1 LTPRSP
7 VPDHLTEHHR
17 LISQQKRAAVL
28 LAADAMIE
36 QGVAFHWATL
46 ARRAR
51 VSVKFINDPKH
62 RDLKEHV
69 RQKLAA
75 AYDQQAAHAVAASSA
90 TAAQLRVKV
99 ANQAAQL
106 RRQDHVIKVLERK
119 LGEHLGSEI
128 ARDLPAMTGAALS
141 SKPETERIGE
151 LERRVIELEDEL
163 LARDQTID
171 ALRTAL
177 RQGIRKGEFE

>member
-1 LTPRSP
+1 
-7 VPDHLTEHHR
+7 VPEHLTEHHR

-28 LAADAMIE
+28 RATDAMID
-36 QGVAFHWATL
+36 QGVAFHWTTL

-62 RDLKEHV
+62 GDLKEHV
-69 RQKLAA
+69 KEKLAA
-75 AYDQQAAHAVAASSA
+75 AYDQQSAQAVAASNA

-106 RRQDHVIKVLERK
+106 RRQDHVIKVLDRK
-119 LGEHLGSEI
+119 LGEYLGNQI
-128 ARDLPAMTGAALS
+128 APDLLAITGAALA
-141 SKPETERIGE
+141 SKPDSERIAD
-151 LERRVIELEDEL
+151 LERRVVELEDEL
-163 LARDQTID
+163 LAREETID
-171 ALRTAL
+171 GLRREL

>member
-1 LTPRSP
+1 M
-7 VPDHLTEHHR
+7 PDHLTEHHQ

-28 LAADAMIE
+28 HAADAMID
-36 QGVAFHWATL
+36 QGIAFHWTTL

-62 RDLKEHV
+62 GDLKEHV
-69 RQKLAA
+69 KQKLAA
-75 AYDQQAAHAVAASSA
+75 AYDQHAAEALAASNQ

-99 ANQAAQL
+99 ANHAAQL

-128 ARDLPAMTGAALS
+128 AAELPAITGAALAT
-141 SKPETERIGE
+141 KPDSERIEE
-151 LERRVIELEDEL
+151 LQRRVVELEDDL
-163 LARDQTID
+163 LERDQTID
-171 ALRTAL
+171 GLRTAL
-177 RQGIRKGEFE
+177 RQAIRTGEFE